1 MEYGFLRDIPPYLA
15 FLLPPFYFPLLV
27 YTAEGRF
34 FNPSPKENLLIC
46 KNPNEKASFLY
57 EVYEKSEARRCT
69 GAATCCARIYN
80 VLRPHFKALQVDFKR
95 VANLLAGLAEAV
107 RTIHY

>member
-46 KNPNEKASFLY
+46 KNPNEKASFWH
-57 EVYEKSEARRCT
+57 EVYEKRGSEAVYWSC
-69 GAATCCARIYN
+69 N
-80 VLRPHFKALQVDFKR
+80 VLRPHL
-95 VANLLAGLAEAV
+95 
-107 RTIHY
+107 